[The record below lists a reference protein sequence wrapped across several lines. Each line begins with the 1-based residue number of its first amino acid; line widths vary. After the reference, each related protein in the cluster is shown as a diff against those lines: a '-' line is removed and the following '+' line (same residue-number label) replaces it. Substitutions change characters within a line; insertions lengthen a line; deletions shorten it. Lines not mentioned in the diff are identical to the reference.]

1 MNIRLL
7 FIEVVSSCQKCMN
20 VILFMTD
27 MGDTM
32 EDIYDVRR
40 YNLRGLL
47 KEEIDELRSFWPTKE
62 ITDYIYV
69 RFCQLFNYDE
79 RWFYAKSED
88 FRNIIFEKEID
99 ISNVDTSKL
108 ICSSFS
114 KALVSALNSL
124 LEGWDNFDKA
134 EVVSDPRILHM
145 SVKVFYKDGT
155 FKIYDP
161 ILDWND
167 FLNAKIGLPIE
178 GISYSDEV
186 SELDRKN
193 RTRCSMESIG
203 YTADYLAVLDELKL
217 SEDSKMLAEDLLDYL
232 IASTDFKGLGMYEI
246 NELLNLKCE
255 TISGKSLR
263 ANGIEYT
270 SVDFWNLIS
279 FCFYVNGKCRYREEE
294 LAGVEFTKIR

>member
-1 MNIRLL
+1 M
-7 FIEVVSSCQKCMN
+7 
-20 VILFMTD
+20 
-27 MGDTM
+27 
-32 EDIYDVRR
+32 
-40 YNLRGLL
+40 
-47 KEEIDELRSFWPTKE
+47 
-62 ITDYIYV
+62 
-69 RFCQLFNYDE
+69 
-79 RWFYAKSED
+79 A
-88 FRNIIFEKEID
+88 
-99 ISNVDTSKL
+99 
-108 ICSSFS
+108 
-114 KALVSALNSL
+114 SALNSL
-124 LEGWDNFDKA
+124 VEGWDNFEKA
-134 EVVSDPRILHM
+134 EVVSDSRILHM

-178 GISYSDEV
+178 GISYSDED

-294 LAGVEFTKIR
+294 ISGVEFTKLR